1 MAPSAAQQVI
11 DYLRYRGDSGRDAY
25 LSPSYCAEIVAYI
38 DQLRGINVTFAEAL
52 AGGDK
57 IVV

>member
-1 MAPSAAQQVI
+1 MQPSSTQQII
-11 DYLRYRGDSGRDAY
+11 DYLRYRSDSGVDAV
-25 LSPSYCAEIVAYI
+25 LSPSDCAEIVAYI

-52 AGGDK
+52 AGDDR